1 MLIITAHQPN
11 YIPWLGFFHRMNYV
25 DKFVILDN
33 VQFTKDA
40 FIQRNKIKTSNGE
53 LMLTVP
59 VKVKTDT
66 LIKDVLIDNSQ
77 SWQKRHWLSI
87 KYNYNKSPYW
97 DYLSN
102 ELEDIYNKNWIK
114 LFDLNMKIIELIRNK
129 LNINTEI
136 IIASELKQDFGKKTN
151 LLIAL
156 CKHLEADTFFS
167 GAGSKTY
174 IEQEKFNQNNI
185 NLFFQNYNH
194 PIYKQ
199 RMGNFISHLS
209 ILDLLFNCGPKSLEI
224 LIQGNLHNN
233 NHSPF

>member
-11 YIPWLGFFHRMNYV
+11 YIPWLGFFHRMDFV

-40 FIQRNKIKTSNGE
+40 FIQRNKIKTANGE

-59 VKVKTDT
+59 VKVKIDT

-97 DYLSN
+97 SYLSN
-102 ELEDIYNKNWIK
+102 ELEEIYNENWIK
-114 LFDLNMKIIELIRNK
+114 LFDLNMKIIVLIKTK

-136 IIASELKQDFGKKTN
+136 IIASELKQDFGQKTD

-156 CKHLEADTFFS
+156 CKHLKADIFFS
-167 GAGSKTY
+167 GAGSKAY
-174 IEQEKFNQNNI
+174 IEQEKFDQNNI
-185 NLFFQNYNH
+185 NLVFQNYNH
-194 PIYKQ
+194 PIYQQ
-199 RMGNFISHLS
+199 RLGNFISHMS

-224 LIQGNLHNN
+224 LKQR
-233 NHSPF
+233 